1 MIFVSTFPKTK
12 TQETTILHK
21 GLPKFNPFKDIL
33 SGLMTSCSPI
43 PQLIAHAKT
52 AGYASYRRILTAGL
66 TLVLWGLSTD
76 SLWLNFGVTAIT
88 ALMTKSDLGAENY
101 VKQHEE
107 EEYVKLMASYLICA
121 GLASITMGVL
131 GVGKIVNYVPKMT
144 KIEFKLGCMF
154 GVVLSVLSAG
164 ILTFGLS
171 TAKSIVATQQ
181 ELQDWIVTLTTA
193 VTVANGALSTLK
205 LLYISPK
212 PELLDTTAI
221 LIVVSTTIFIA
232 KCTPPASKVLTA
244 TAAATLYY
252 SQSS

>member
-107 EEYVKLMASYLICA
+107 EEYVKLMASYLI
-121 GLASITMGVL
+121 
-131 GVGKIVNYVPKMT
+131 
-144 KIEFKLGCMF
+144 
-154 GVVLSVLSAG
+154 
-164 ILTFGLS
+164 FGLS